1 VTSNSVKLLPQSS
14 RAVLV
19 LAVLSGLL
27 LILSPDQRFAPARA
41 AAPATAG
48 RRPNVVVIL
57 IDDMGWADAGAYGS
71 TFHRTPNIDA
81 LAAGGVRFTDAY
93 AAAPV
98 CSPSRAALLTGR
110 APARL
115 RLTDWLPGREDSPAQ
130 RMLRPAIRQA
140 LPLEELTLPE
150 LLKGAGYVS
159 AHIGKWHLG
168 GRGFGPLEQG
178 FAVNVAGDHHGTPV
192 SYFYPYR
199 RGEEFT
205 PGLEEGKPGEYL
217 TDRLTS
223 EAEAFIERNRARH
236 FFLYLAH
243 YAVHIPMRA
252 KAEKVEKYRALARA
266 GAAQTNPIYAAM
278 VESVDESVG
287 RVVGKLRELSLLE
300 DTLIIFTSDNGGLSV
315 EEGPNTPATNNA
327 PLRAGKGYLYE
338 GGIRVPLIVHWPRV
352 VKAGAVCGAPAA
364 GTDIFATI
372 AEAAGLRQTTG
383 VDGVSL
389 LPQLR
394 GRCGP
399 GRRVLYWHYPHY
411 SNQGGRPGGAV
422 RAGRYKLI
430 EFYEGG
436 RVELYDLARD
446 PGEAHDI
453 SGERPVQT
461 HYLESALRRWR
472 ARVGAQTMRPN
483 PDYKGAPK
491 SEP

>member
-1 VTSNSVKLLPQSS
+1 MLPRS
-14 RAVLV
+14 RRAARV
-19 LAVLSGLL
+19 LAVLSALL
-27 LILSPDQRFAPARA
+27 LTLSPETRPAPARA
-41 AAPATAG
+41 AAQAAG
-48 RRPNVVVIL
+48 GRLPNVVVIL
-57 IDDMGWADAGAYGS
+57 IDDMGWADTGAYGS

-115 RLTDWLPGREDSPAQ
+115 RLTDWLPGREDNPAQ
-130 RMLRPAIRQA
+130 KMLRPAIRQA
-140 LPLEELTLPE
+140 LPLAELTLPE
-150 LLKGAGYVS
+150 LLKRAGYVS
-159 AHIGKWHLG
+159 AHVGKWHLG
-168 GRGFGPLEQG
+168 GRGFGPLGQG

-199 RGEEFT
+199 RGEEFA

-223 EAEAFIERNRARH
+223 EAETFIERNRERP

-252 KAEKVEKYRALARA
+252 KAEKIEKYRALVRP
-266 GAAQTNPIYAAM
+266 GAAQTNPVYAAM

-287 RVVGKLRELSLLE
+287 RVVAKLRELSLLE
-300 DTLIIFTSDNGGLSV
+300 DTLVIFTSDNGGLSV
-315 EEGPNTPATNNA
+315 EEGPGTPATNNA

-338 GGIRVPLIVHWPRV
+338 GGIRVPLVVHWPRV
-352 VKAGAVCGAPAA
+352 VKAGAACGAPAT
-364 GTDIFATI
+364 GTDIFATV
-372 AEAAGLRQTTG
+372 AEAAGLKQTTG

-394 GRCGP
+394 GWCGP
-399 GRRVLYWHYPHY
+399 GRRALYWHYPHY

-430 EFYEGG
+430 EFYEGP

-453 SGERPVQT
+453 SKERPTRT
-461 HYLESALRRWR
+461 HYLRSRLRSWL
-472 ARVGAQTMRPN
+472 ARVGAQTMKPN
-483 PDYKGAPK
+483 PNHRAG
-491 SEP
+491 